1 MTDLALLKLFS
12 DGTPRSIIL
21 LEDVDAAF
29 SEDGSAVIAAKRQ
42 EKEDKDARK
51 QTARLT
57 FSGLLNALD
66 GIAGQEGK
74 IVVMTTNHPT
84 KLDEALVRP
93 GRADVRSEFGYPSR
107 ANVKE
112 FFLHFYARQPVAT
125 NQPGLSVPPPALSP
139 ERLEALADS
148 FASAFPP

>member
-12 DGTPRSIIL
+12 DAPPRGIIL

-29 SEDGSAVIAAKRQ
+29 SEDGQAAAAAKRA
-42 EKEDKDARK
+42 EKDDKDARK

-112 FFLHFYARQPVAT
+112 FFMHFYARQPAA
-125 NQPGLSVPPPALSP
+125 NSPQDAGLSVPLPALSP
-139 ERLEALADS
+139 KRLEELAET
-148 FASAFPP
+148 F